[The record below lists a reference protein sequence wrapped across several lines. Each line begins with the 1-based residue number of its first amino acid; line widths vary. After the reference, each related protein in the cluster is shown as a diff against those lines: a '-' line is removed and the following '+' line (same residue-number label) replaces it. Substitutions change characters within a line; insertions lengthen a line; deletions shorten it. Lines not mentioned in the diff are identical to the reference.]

1 MDKTLE
7 IYLIAVN
14 TVAFVSL
21 VGFIV
26 LISSKISQKN
36 SFKVMGWFFLVIT
49 IIGMYLF
56 IPSRLFISGIINQN
70 INLLEKAIK
79 LSINPIE
86 KRFFREVSNDIQNKY
101 MSQELSEII
110 NKVKKADLLFFEVQ
124 NFYNLKKQEYNKKL
138 REKYDR
144 L

>member
-1 MDKTLE
+1 MDKALE

-21 VGFIV
+21 VGFVV

-70 INLLEKAIK
+70 INHLEKAIK

-86 KRFFREVSNDIQNKY
+86 KRFFREVSNEIQNKH